1 MRQETTT
8 ALALYRKNE
17 PKQQS
22 PIELAV
28 QQVKDL
34 FKVNAV
40 FVLQVCNYY
49 QMSEKSKRSL
59 CELYLPITL
68 CKVPA
73 REGEGV
79 WFFLS
84 KEAAL

>member
-1 MRQETTT
+1 MAKPTT
-8 ALALYRKNE
+8 ALVLYRG

-22 PIELAV
+22 PIEQAA

-34 FKVNAV
+34 FQVNAV

-49 QMSEKSKRSL
+49 QMSEASKRRL
-59 CELYLPITL
+59 CELYLPITI
-68 CKVPA
+68 CKIPA
-73 REGEGV
+73 REGEGM

-84 KEAAL
+84 KEVQL